1 MKVIL
6 LQDVK
11 KLGKKD
17 EVVTVSDGYAN
28 NYLFK
33 NNLAV
38 ISSSTSDKKLEEK
51 KALEAEKRAAKKAE
65 AEALKAELE
74 AREFEFKLKTGVN
87 GNVFGS
93 ISSKQVITK
102 LRFEGY
108 KNIDK
113 KMIISEPVSHVGY
126 DTVKIQL
133 HKEVV
138 AEVKILIKGE

>member
-6 LQDVK
+6 LEDVK

-17 EVVTVSDGYAN
+17 EVVNVSDGYAN

-38 ISSSTSDKKLEEK
+38 ASSNTSDKKLAEK
-51 KALEAEKRAAKKAE
+51 KAAQEAKNAAKLKE
-65 AEALKAELE
+65 AQALKAELE
-74 AREFEFKLKTGVN
+74 AKEFEFKLKSGTS

-93 ISSKQVITK
+93 ISSKQILTK
-102 LRFEGY
+102 LRFDGY

-113 KMIISEPVSHVGY
+113 KMIISEPISHLGY
-126 DTVKIQL
+126 DKVKIQL
-133 HKEVV
+133 HKEVI
-138 AEVKILIKGE
+138 AEIKVLIKGD

>member
-17 EVVTVSDGYAN
+17 DVVNVSDGYAN

-38 ISSSTSDKKLEEK
+38 ISSDTSDKKLQEK
-51 KALEAEKRAAKKAE
+51 KAADAAKRAAKLEE
-65 AEALKAELE
+65 AKALKKELE
-74 AREFEFKLKTGVN
+74 AKEFKFKLKSGVN

-93 ISSKQVITK
+93 ISSKQVLTK

-113 KMIISEPVSHVGY
+113 KMIVSEPISHLGY
-126 DTVKIQL
+126 DKVQIQL
-133 HKEVV
+133 HKEVK
-138 AEVKILIKGE
+138 AEVKVLIEGD

>member
-6 LQDVK
+6 LKDVK

-38 ISSSTSDKKLEEK
+38 ISSATSDRKLEEK
-51 KALEAEKRAAKKAE
+51 KAKDAEKKAKELQVAKQ
-65 AEALKAELE
+65 LKAKLEEKELK
-74 AREFEFKLKTGVN
+74 FSLKTGHG

-93 ISSKQVITK
+93 ISSKQVIKK
-102 LRFEGY
+102 LRDEGY
-108 KNIDK
+108 NDIDK
-113 KMIISEPVSHVGY
+113 KMIISEPVAHLGY
-126 DTVKIQL
+126 DKVQIQL
-133 HKEVV
+133 HKQVI
-138 AEVKILIKGE
+138 AEIKILIEGE

>member
-6 LQDVK
+6 LKDVK

-17 EVVTVSDGYAN
+17 EVVNVSDGYAN

-38 ISSSTSDKKLEEK
+38 ISSATSDKKLEEK
-51 KALEAEKRAAKKAE
+51 KAADAAKRAEKLKE
-65 AEALKAELE
+65 AQALKAELE
-74 AREFEFKLKTGVN
+74 TKEFKFKLKAGVS

-93 ISSKQVITK
+93 ISSKQVLTK
-102 LRFEGY
+102 LRFDGY

-113 KMIISEPVSHVGY
+113 KMIISEPISHLGY
-126 DTVKIQL
+126 DKVRIQL
-133 HKEVV
+133 HKEVI
-138 AEVKILIKGE
+138 AEVKVLIEGE

>member
-6 LQDVK
+6 LKDVK

-17 EVVTVSDGYAN
+17 EVVNVSDGYAN

-38 ISSSTSDKKLEEK
+38 ASSNTSDKKLAEK
-51 KALEAEKRAAKKAE
+51 KAEQAAKAAAKLEE
-65 AEALKAELE
+65 AKVLKAELE
-74 AREFEFKLKTGVN
+74 RKELEFKLKSGAN

-93 ISSKQVITK
+93 VSAKQVLGK
-102 LRFEGY
+102 LRTEGY

-113 KMIISEPVSHVGY
+113 KMIVSGPIAHLGY
-126 DTVKIQL
+126 DKVLIQL
-133 HKEVV
+133 HKEVQ
-138 AEVKILIKGE
+138 AEVKVLIKGE

>member
-6 LQDVK
+6 LKDVK

-28 NYLFK
+28 NYLLK

-51 KALEAEKRAAKKAE
+51 KAADAKRRAEKKAE

-74 AREFEFKLKTGVN
+74 AKEFKFKLKTGKN
-87 GNVFGS
+87 GSVFGS
-93 ISSKQVITK
+93 VSSKQVIGK
-102 LRFEGY
+102 LRQEGY
-108 KNIDK
+108 HDIEK
-113 KMIISEPVSHVGY
+113 KMIISEPIAHVGY
-126 DTVKIQL
+126 DQVQIKL
-133 HKEVV
+133 HKEVT
-138 AEVKILIKGE
+138 AEVKVLIEGE

>member
-6 LQDVK
+6 LKDVK

-17 EVVTVSDGYAN
+17 DVVNVSDGYAN

-38 ISSSTSDKKLEEK
+38 ISTNTSDKKLEEK
-51 KALEAEKRAAKKAE
+51 KAQDAAKRAEKLKQAK
-65 AEALKAELE
+65 ALKAELE
-74 AREFEFKLKTGVN
+74 AKEFKFKLKTGVN
-87 GNVFGS
+87 GNTFGS
-93 ISSKQVITK
+93 ISSKQVLTK

-113 KMIISEPVSHVGY
+113 KMIISDPIAHIGY
-126 DTVKIQL
+126 DQVKIQL
-133 HKEVV
+133 HKEVI
-138 AEVKILIKGE
+138 AEIKVLVEGD

>member
-17 EVVTVSDGYAN
+17 DVVNVSDGYAN

-38 ISSSTSDKKLEEK
+38 ASSNTSDKKLEEK
-51 KALEAEKRAAKKAE
+51 KAADAAKRAEKVEAAKK
-65 AEALKAELE
+65 LKKELE
-74 AREFEFKLKTGVN
+74 AKEFKFKLKTGAN

-93 ISSKQVITK
+93 VSSKQVITK
-102 LRFEGY
+102 LRFDGY

-113 KMIISEPVSHVGY
+113 KMVISGPISHLGY
-126 DTVKIQL
+126 DKVQLQL

-138 AEVKILIKGE
+138 AELTVLIEGE